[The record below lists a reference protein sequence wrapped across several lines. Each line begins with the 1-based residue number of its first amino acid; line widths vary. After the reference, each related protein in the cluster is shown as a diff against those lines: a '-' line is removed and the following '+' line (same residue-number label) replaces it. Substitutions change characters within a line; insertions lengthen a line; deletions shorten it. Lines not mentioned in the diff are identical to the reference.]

1 MAEHLEV
8 EVARMDERVSGLE
21 DWRKTLNGL
30 IEEIKKELQ
39 SLRLDWGNRPTWA
52 VTIILTALSSL
63 CVGLASYIIIG
74 R

>member
-30 IEEIKKELQ
+30 VGEIKKELQ
-39 SLRLDWGNRPTWA
+39 SLRLDWGKRPTWA
-52 VTIILTALSSL
+52 VTIVLTVLSSL